1 MNAPAAAVAAPIPSL
16 YHRPE
21 MIAMPATLPECE
33 TLRVELDS
41 TIIELS
47 NKLDLVR
54 RRSKTEGTFADS
66 EWYSRA
72 TAKLRYLRRD
82 QQRLMRHV
90 AELHKA
96 ERMDANSVDLVLL
109 RELRKT
115 LGEEAYQARCAQAL
129 AVLLGPVT
137 QDQTA

>member
-1 MNAPAAAVAAPIPSL
+1 MNAPAPVITIPATAV
-16 YHRPE
+16 YHRPVL
-21 MIAMPATLPECE
+21 IDMPATLPECE
-33 TLRVELDS
+33 TLRVSLDS

-47 NKLDLVR
+47 NKLDLIR
-54 RRSKTEGTFADS
+54 RRSKVEGTYADS

-96 ERMDANSVDLVLL
+96 ERMAANSVDLVLL
-109 RELRKT
+109 RSVREA
-115 LGEEAYQARCAQAL
+115 LGEEAYKARCAQAL
-129 AVLLGPVT
+129 AVLLGPVE
-137 QDQTA
+137 

>member
-1 MNAPAAAVAAPIPSL
+1 
-16 YHRPE
+16 
-21 MIAMPATLPECE
+21 MIDMPATLPECE
-33 TLRVELDS
+33 TLRVSLDS

-54 RRSKTEGTFADS
+54 RRSAVEGTFADS

-90 AELHKA
+90 AERL
-96 ERMDANSVDLVLL
+96 EANSVDLVLL
-109 RELRKT
+109 RELRKA
-115 LGEEAYQARCAQAL
+115 LGEQAFQARCAQAL
-129 AVLLGPVT
+129 AVLLGPVV
-137 QDQTA
+137 

>member
-1 MNAPAAAVAAPIPSL
+1 MNAPAAAATPAL
-16 YHRPE
+16 RPRPDILE
-21 MIAMPATLPECE
+21 MPATLRECE

-47 NKLDLVR
+47 NKLDVVR
-54 RRSKTEGTFADS
+54 RRSAVDQVFADS

-90 AELHKA
+90 AELNKA
-96 ERMDANSVDLVLL
+96 ERLQANSVDLVLL
-109 RELRKT
+109 HELRKA
-115 LGEEAYQARCAQAL
+115 LGEEAFQARCAQAL

-137 QDQTA
+137 QDQTT

>member
-1 MNAPAAAVAAPIPSL
+1 MNVPAAAVPSLAAPHL
-16 YHRPE
+16 NHRPP
-21 MIAMPATLPECE
+21 MIDMPATLPECE
-33 TLRVELDS
+33 TLRVSLDS

-54 RRSKTEGTFADS
+54 RRSAVEGTFADS

-96 ERMDANSVDLVLL
+96 ERLEANSVDLVLL
-109 RELRKT
+109 RELRKA
-115 LGEEAYQARCAQAL
+115 LGEQAFQARCAQAL
-129 AVLLGPVT
+129 AVLLGPVV
-137 QDQTA
+137 

>member
-1 MNAPAAAVAAPIPSL
+1 MNTPAAAATAPSPAL
-16 YHRPE
+16 RPRPDLL
-21 MIAMPATLPECE
+21 AMPATLPACE
-33 TLRVELDS
+33 ALRVELDS

-54 RRSKTEGTFADS
+54 RRSAVEQVFADA

-82 QQRLMRHV
+82 QQRLLRHV

-96 ERMDANSVDLVLL
+96 ERLEANSVDLVLL
-109 RELRKT
+109 RELRKA
-115 LGEEAYQARCAQAL
+115 LGEQAFQARCAQAL
-129 AVLLGPVT
+129 AVLLGPV
-137 QDQTA
+137 A

>member
-1 MNAPAAAVAAPIPSL
+1 MNAQAPAANPAL
-16 YHRPE
+16 RPRPDLLE
-21 MIAMPATLPECE
+21 MPATLPACE

-47 NKLDLVR
+47 NKLDVVR
-54 RRSKTEGTFADS
+54 RRSAIDQVFADS

-82 QQRLMRHV
+82 QQRLLRHV

-96 ERMDANSVDLVLL
+96 ERLEANSVDLVLL
-109 RELRKT
+109 RELRKA
-115 LGEEAYQARCAQAL
+115 LGEQAFQARCAQAL
-129 AVLLGPVT
+129 AVLLGPV
-137 QDQTA
+137 

>member
-1 MNAPAAAVAAPIPSL
+1 MNAPSPVVTIPATAV
-16 YHRPE
+16 YHRPVL
-21 MIAMPATLPECE
+21 IDMPATLPECE
-33 TLRVELDS
+33 TLRVSLDS

-54 RRSKTEGTFADS
+54 RRSAAEGTFADS

-90 AELHKA
+90 SELHKA
-96 ERMDANSVDLVLL
+96 ERLDANSVDLVLL

-115 LGEEAYQARCAQAL
+115 LGEEAYKARCAQAL
-129 AVLLGPVT
+129 AVLLGPVE
-137 QDQTA
+137 

>member
-1 MNAPAAAVAAPIPSL
+1 
-16 YHRPE
+16 
-21 MIAMPATLPECE
+21 MPATLPECE

-54 RRSKTEGTFADS
+54 RRSAVEQVFADS

-96 ERMDANSVDLVLL
+96 ERMEANSVDLVLL

-115 LGEEAYQARCAQAL
+115 LGEEAYQARCTQAL
-129 AVLLGPVT
+129 AVLLGPT
-137 QDQTA
+137 

>member
-1 MNAPAAAVAAPIPSL
+1 MNAPAPAVNAL
-16 YHRPE
+16 RPRPDLLE
-21 MIAMPATLPECE
+21 LPTNLRECE

-47 NKLDLVR
+47 NKLDVVR
-54 RRSKTEGTFADS
+54 RRSAIDQVFADS
-66 EWYSRA
+66 DWYSRA

-90 AELHKA
+90 AELNKA
-96 ERMDANSVDLVLL
+96 ERLQANSVDLVLL
-109 RELRKT
+109 RELRKA

-129 AVLLGPVT
+129 AVLLGPV
-137 QDQTA
+137 A